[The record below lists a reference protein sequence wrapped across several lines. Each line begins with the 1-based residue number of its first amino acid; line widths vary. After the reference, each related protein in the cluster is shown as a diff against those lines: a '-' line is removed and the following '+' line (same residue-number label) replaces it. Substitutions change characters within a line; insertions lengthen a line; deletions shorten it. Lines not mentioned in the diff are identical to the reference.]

1 MPNNIPLNEMNKS
14 LSQINGKAKYYAKKS
29 ADEAFKE
36 LDSGDD
42 DMMNRILWFAAK
54 GNKKYPGDK

>member
-1 MPNNIPLNEMNKS
+1 MNKS
-14 LSQINGKAKYYAKKS
+14 PSQLTGKAKYYAKIS
-29 ADEAFKE
+29 AEEAFKE

-54 GNKKYPGDK
+54 GNKKYPGYK